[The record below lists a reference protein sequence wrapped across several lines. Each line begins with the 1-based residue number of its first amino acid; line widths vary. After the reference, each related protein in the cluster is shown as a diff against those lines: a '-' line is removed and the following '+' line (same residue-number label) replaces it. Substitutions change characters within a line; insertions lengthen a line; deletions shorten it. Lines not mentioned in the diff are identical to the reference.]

1 MLYGNPGQL
10 LVQIKSV
17 VVTVVYGGVLTLLIL
32 LAVKTLTGLKV
43 NDEEELTGMDRSQ
56 HGESAYNIS

>member
-1 MLYGNPGQL
+1 M
-10 LVQIKSV
+10 QIKSV